1 MKLPKK
7 VMLKKILPYFFVV
20 LLGGA
25 GAFLFVSL
33 FGLALPLITLVFA
46 PTAFFLHPLVS
57 PGEKRTAWRKLILAV
72 SIIITILGLF
82 APCRALMSFLI
93 PHLEKGSNEFI
104 VAVVSLPGAW
114 FEIAT
119 GTAGVLFGLGYL
131 SDGFWRMKA
140 ARQVIH
146 LATSTAASASPG
158 LSEFRGVA
166 RLREPLVYGNTPI
179 PPGTVLFYPEA
190 EIDNQGTDLLAE
202 WDRTP
207 VFRSFYLEDRSGRI
221 LVDPSHAVMR
231 QSLFHKLL
239 GSRACEIV
247 LTRHKRREKRTVHGG
262 ETIEFVERWLE
273 DGDPVYLIGNVEELR
288 EDPQA
293 AGSSRLIVRVSPQAR
308 IVDSLLNRF
317 NLDLFTRARRDI
329 HDVFFLS
336 DRDEASARGM
346 MLTSAW
352 LRFLL
357 AILWITLSI
366 ILIGRAD
373 LVR

>member
-1 MKLPKK
+1 MT
-7 VMLKKILPYFFVV
+7 KKILPYLFTI
-20 LLGGA
+20 LIGGA

-57 PGEKRTAWRKLILAV
+57 PGEKRTVLRKLVLAI
-72 SIIITILGLF
+72 SIVITVLGLF

-93 PHLEKGSNEFI
+93 PHLEKGSNELI

-119 GTAGVLFGLGYL
+119 GSAGLLFGLGYL
-131 SDGFWRMKA
+131 SDGLWRMKSA
-140 ARQVIH
+140 SQVAH
-146 LATSTAASASPG
+146 LATSTASSAAPG
-158 LSEFRGVA
+158 LSEFKGVA
-166 RLREPLVYGNTPI
+166 RLREQLSYGNTPI

-190 EIDNQGTDLLAE
+190 EIDNQGTDLLTE

-207 VFRSFYLEDRSGRI
+207 IFRPFYLEDRSGRI

-239 GSRACEIV
+239 GNRACEIV
-247 LTRHKRREKRTVHGG
+247 LTRHLRREVREVQGRSS
-262 ETIEFVERWLE
+262 IEFVERWLE
-273 DGDPVYLIGNVEELR
+273 DGDPVYLIGNVEELQ
-288 EDPQA
+288 EGPQA

-308 IVDSLLNRF
+308 IMDSLLNRF

-346 MLTSAW
+346 MLKTAW
-352 LRFLL
+352 LRLLL
-357 AILWITLSI
+357 AIFWIILSI
-366 ILIGRAD
+366 VLIGRAD
-373 LVR
+373 LVL